1 KDGLARAA
9 ARRPSRSSR
18 RVTCSVA
25 EPLNYQ
31 EMLRTIGT
39 LLDMCRCERGILV
52 VSPHG
57 AEVSAP
63 GWEYSRDWT
72 MAGLEG
78 VSALQKTWRGH
89 PSAYRLPSM
98 GHRLRLRVVG
108 AELDAVGATA
118 YTLPGQPGVIHVQR
132 HGTYNRKSDTA
143 VLERRIR
150 LAQHLRGQLSPQQAA
165 SAALDSTEEEQP

>member
-1 KDGLARAA
+1 RRCSLNPDAWCEAVAHARCGQFLGSPRTHCQSLAGSAYCKARGLYALVE
-9 ARRPSRSSR
+9 RPGMGWRGR
-18 RVTCSVA
+18 PLGDRHDHHGRERGSVA
-25 EPLNYQ
+25 EPLHYQ

-72 MAGLEG
+72 MAGLGG

-89 PSAYRLPSM
+89 PSAYRLPSV
-98 GHRLRLRVVG
+98 GHRWRLRVVG
-108 AELDAVGATA
+108 AEL
-118 YTLPGQPGVIHVQR
+118 
-132 HGTYNRKSDTA
+132 
-143 VLERRIR
+143 
-150 LAQHLRGQLSPQQAA
+150 
-165 SAALDSTEEEQP
+165 